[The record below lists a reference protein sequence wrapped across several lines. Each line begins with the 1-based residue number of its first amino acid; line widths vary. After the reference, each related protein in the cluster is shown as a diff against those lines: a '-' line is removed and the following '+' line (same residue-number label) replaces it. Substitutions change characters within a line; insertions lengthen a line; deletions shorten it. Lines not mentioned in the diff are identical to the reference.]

1 MPEKLSNP
9 TTIPDGSTALMTHS
23 GQGEPRGR
31 RVGLPVYRRTGPG
44 LTNSTGLEVNNY
56 RDKLDK
62 LERKLNNV
70 SFKTEDKLKRLNDIE
85 DSISE
90 KRTSDEVAELA
101 R

>member
-1 MPEKLSNP
+1 
-9 TTIPDGSTALMTHS
+9 
-23 GQGEPRGR
+23 
-31 RVGLPVYRRTGPG
+31 VCLPVYSRTGPG